1 MAEIEKLKFKVGLSG
16 SHPDKQP
23 AFRICINGNE
33 KVYGDL
39 SASVNDTEYFEFE
52 ADLAE
57 GKNTLDIMLFNKKFG
72 DTQLDENGNIIND
85 LLLNIDS
92 VEIEDIDLGSL
103 KWTLSEYFPDY
114 PPPYVRSHM
123 SENKSAPAEV
133 VKNCVNLGWNGKW
146 SLTFESPFYVW
157 LLENL

>member
-23 AFRICINGNE
+23 TFRICINGDE
-33 KVYGDL
+33 KVHGDL

-92 VEIEDIDLGSL
+92 IEIDEIDLGTL
-103 KWTLSEYFPDY
+103 RWTASEYFPDY

-123 SENKSAPAEV
+123 SENKSAPPEI

-146 SLTFESPFYVW
+146 SLTFESPFYIW

>member
-1 MAEIEKLKFKVGLSG
+1 MAETEKLKFKVGLSG
-16 SHPDKQP
+16 INPDKQP
-23 AFRICINGNE
+23 AFRICINCDE

-39 SASVNDTEYFEFE
+39 TASVNSTEYFEFE
-52 ADLAE
+52 VDLTE
-57 GKNTLDIMLFNKKFG
+57 GKHTLDIMLVNKKYG

-92 VEIEDIDLGSL
+92 IEIDDIDLGTL
-103 KWTLSEYFPDY
+103 RWTASEYCPSY

-123 SENKSAPAEV
+123 SENKSPPPAI
-133 VKNCVNLGWNGKW
+133 VKNCINLGWNGKW
-146 SLTFESPFYVW
+146 SLAFESPFYIW